1 MRITNRGYKDLG
13 LRINKDPCIKDLGPK
28 GQSLIKDILL
38 KGRVP
43 GPQQKGHQA
52 QGQLYYNLRHLGP
65 QRGLSLISDKTWVK
79 FEKRGCL
86 LSLNWNKSSPLN
98 LVLKEK

>member
-1 MRITNRGYKDLG
+1 MRTTNRGYKDRG
-13 LRINKDPCIKDLGPK
+13 LRTNKDPCIKDLGLQ

-38 KGRVP
+38 KGRVS
-43 GPQQKGHQA
+43 GLQQKGHQA
-52 QGQLYYNLRHLGP
+52 QGQRYYNLRHLDP
-65 QRGLSLISDKTWVK
+65 QRGHSQISDKTWVK
-79 FEKRGCL
+79 FEKRDCL